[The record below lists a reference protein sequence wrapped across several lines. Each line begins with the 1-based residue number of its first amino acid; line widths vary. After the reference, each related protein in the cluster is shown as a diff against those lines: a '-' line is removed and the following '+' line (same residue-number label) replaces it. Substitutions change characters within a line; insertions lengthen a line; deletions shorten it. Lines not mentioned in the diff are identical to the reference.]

1 MEIQRVFRFFLRGLG
16 SRVGMGV
23 IFFSIRIRICVVQ
36 RLEEFVESGFRFF
49 IFSFVVKRVLFVLC
63 IYIRSWREFVLGSV
77 WRKISV
83 EGSGVV
89 LELVFW
95 SYFFFV
101 FISIVGNSCGFI
113 GVLWLVVVWV
123 ILFRFV
129 YWVWCMR
136 GFGQSLFI
144 YLLNII

>member
-1 MEIQRVFRFFLRGLG
+1 M
-16 SRVGMGV
+16 
-23 IFFSIRIRICVVQ
+23 
-36 RLEEFVESGFRFF
+36 
-49 IFSFVVKRVLFVLC
+49 
-63 IYIRSWREFVLGSV
+63 GSV
-77 WRKISV
+77 WRKFSV

-136 GFGQSLFI
+136 GFG
-144 YLLNII
+144 